1 MAVFVLEL
9 EFLNHVVSILLI
21 VVLVPLHLLPFLVFL
36 AFSLDDFFFF
46 YIHKITS
53 SSDVQV

>member
-46 YIHKITS
+46 LHP
-53 SSDVQV
+53 